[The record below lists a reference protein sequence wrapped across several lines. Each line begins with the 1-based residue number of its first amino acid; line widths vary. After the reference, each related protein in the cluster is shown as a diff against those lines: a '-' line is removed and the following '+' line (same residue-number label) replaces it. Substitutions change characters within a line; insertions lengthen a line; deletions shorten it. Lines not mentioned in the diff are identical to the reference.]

1 MSAPN
6 AKNKKN
12 KMKIRKG
19 DRVKVIAGKD
29 GIRGHEG
36 VVMEVLT
43 ERNRV
48 IVEGAG
54 RVKKHQRQTRK
65 TQQAGIID
73 KDMPIH
79 ASNVMVVCNKCG
91 PSRVGFSIDAGG
103 LKRRVCRKC
112 EQEL

>member
-1 MSAPN
+1 MSR
-6 AKNKKN
+6 K
-12 KMKIRKG
+12 KMKIKKG

-36 VVMEVLT
+36 VVMDVLP

-54 RVKKHQRQTRK
+54 RAKKHQRQQRQ

-79 ASNVMVVCNKCG
+79 ASNVMVICDKCG
-91 PSRVGFSIDAGG
+91 PSRVGYDVDQGG

-112 EQEL
+112 GQEL